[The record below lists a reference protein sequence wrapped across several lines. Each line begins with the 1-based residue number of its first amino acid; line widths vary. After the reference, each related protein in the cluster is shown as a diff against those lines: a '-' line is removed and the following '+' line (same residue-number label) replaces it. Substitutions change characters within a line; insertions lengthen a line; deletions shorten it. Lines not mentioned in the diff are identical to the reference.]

1 MQDPDFITLF
11 VAPLEKAGIRYMIAG
26 SVASSIYGEPRNT
39 LDIDM
44 VVLPDPAQINQFPDL
59 FPEEEYYLPPTE
71 IIAIESRREANG
83 HFNIIHHKTGLKAD
97 IYLSRNH
104 PALPWALDHTRRVPT
119 PTCEINLAPPEYII
133 IHKLGF
139 YKESQHQRH
148 LRDIAGVIEQQELDQ
163 SFLNLHLENLHLTNE
178 YKAALALTE
187 TGLDGKS

>member
-44 VVLPDPAQINQFPDL
+44 VVLPDSNQISQFPAL
-59 FPEEEYYLPPTE
+59 FPAEDYYLPPNE
-71 IIAIESRREANG
+71 VIAIESRREANG
-83 HFNIIHHKTGLKAD
+83 HFNIIHHNTGLKAD

-104 PALPWALDHTRRVPT
+104 PALPWALEHTRRVPT
-119 PTCEINLAPPEYII
+119 ATCEISLAPPEYVI

-139 YKESQHQRH
+139 YKESGHQRH
-148 LRDIAGVIEQQELDQ
+148 LRDIAGMIEQQELDQ
-163 SFLNLHLENLHLTNE
+163 TLLQHHITALNLTAQ
-178 YKAALALTE
+178 YQAAVALTYP
-187 TGLDGKS
+187 